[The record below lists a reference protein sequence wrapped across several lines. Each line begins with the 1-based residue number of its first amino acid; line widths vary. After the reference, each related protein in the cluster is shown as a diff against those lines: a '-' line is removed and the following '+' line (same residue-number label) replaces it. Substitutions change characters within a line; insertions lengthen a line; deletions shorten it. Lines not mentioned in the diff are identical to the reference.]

1 MSTPSTLE
9 RHIWGDQARRISN
22 VFKTHFYRHDLCE
35 VTLLNRSFICLFFS
49 FYCSWSIYV
58 CNSSVVM
65 LSSYCPSLIIFL
77 HWCLVLILAST
88 LLILLFLL
96 FIILFPQ
103 LFLPV
108 FFCVL
113 SCSMFFFFFQFTCND
128 SYRLFAFLHFLY
140 CLLVLTHFS
149 LGFFVFG
156 STVQCLFC
164 NIIFL
169 NFLLFRL

>member
-1 MSTPSTLE
+1 MNTPSTLE

-77 HWCLVLILAST
+77 HRCLVLILAST
-88 LLILLFLL
+88 LLILLFYWS
-96 FIILFPQ
+96 LFPQ
-103 LFLPV
+103 LFQLFSV
-108 FFCVL
+108 YSVIL
-113 SCSMFFFFFQFTCND
+113 SLWISCFSVYKKSLC
-128 SYRLFAFLHFLY
+128 LY
-140 CLLVLTHFS
+140 SKFKTKITKC
-149 LGFFVFG
+149 
-156 STVQCLFC
+156 
-164 NIIFL
+164 IIDWF
-169 NFLLFRL
+169 